1 MPISYDGPPP
11 VTGAWQ
17 EGDHPGL
24 RKFVNLGSI
33 ELELGGAL
41 PDVKVAYETFGK
53 LNSTATNAIFIE
65 HALTG
70 DSHVAG
76 LDVEGH
82 LTRGWWDNLIGPGL
96 PIDTNEWFVVCA
108 NVLGGCQG
116 TTGPSSLDEFGNNWG
131 SKFPRVTV
139 SDQVEIE
146 KRLTDHL
153 NIDKWAS
160 IMGGSMGGMRVLE
173 WAVEHPQKLNSA
185 FVIASAPRSSADQIA
200 TQSAQI
206 AAIKSDPNWQNG
218 DYYQSKPGKGPHAG
232 LGIARRFA
240 QLTYR
245 SETELDVRFGRDNQ
259 DGEDPYSDGR
269 FAIESYLDHHADKL
283 ARRFDANSYIVLSD
297 CMSTFDIGRNRG
309 GVGNALS
316 QIKAPIVV
324 AGIDSDRLYPIR
336 QQADLVSALPQ
347 KSQLHVISSPFGH
360 DGFLIE
366 FDQVAPVITKTLEI
380 ASQKIV
386 K

>member
-1 MPISYDGPPP
+1 MPISYDGPLP

-17 EGDHPGL
+17 EGDHPGQRL
-24 RKFVNLGSI
+24 FVNLGSI

-41 PDVKVAYETFGK
+41 PEVKVAYETFGK

-96 PIDTNEWFVVCA
+96 AIDTNEWFVVCA

-116 TTGPSSLDEFGNNWG
+116 TTGPASIDENGKHWG
-131 SKFPRVTV
+131 SRFPRVTV

-146 KRLTDHL
+146 KRLTEHL
-153 NIDKWAS
+153 NIEKWAS

-173 WAVEHPQKLNSA
+173 WAVEYPNNLNSA

-206 AAIKSDPNWQNG
+206 AAIKSDPNWKSG
-218 DYYQSKPGKGPHAG
+218 DYYQSEPGKGPHVG

-269 FAIESYLDHHADKL
+269 FAIESYLDHHAEKL
-283 ARRFDANSYIVLSD
+283 ARRFDANSYIALTDS
-297 CMSTFDIGRNRG
+297 MSTFDIGRNRG
-309 GVGNALS
+309 GVGNALQ
-316 QIKAPIVV
+316 QIKSPIVV

-336 QQADLVSALPQ
+336 QQADLVAALPQ
-347 KSQLHVISSPFGH
+347 KSELDVISSPFGH

-366 FDQVAPVITKTLEI
+366 FDQVAPLVSKTLEI
-380 ASQKIV
+380 ARLK